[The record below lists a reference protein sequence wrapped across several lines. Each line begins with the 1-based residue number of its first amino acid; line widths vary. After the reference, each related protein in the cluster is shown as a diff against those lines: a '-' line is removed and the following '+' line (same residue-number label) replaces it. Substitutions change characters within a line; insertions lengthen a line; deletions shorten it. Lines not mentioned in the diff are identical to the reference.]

1 MSDASAENFSPSV
14 FSRQLDELEEL
25 HSGGASFDDNQNSDE
40 ESSDTG
46 MEWRRQLLEESFTR
60 VKQAK
65 ARTLDPKKVYE
76 QGTLLFDA
84 EQNKFGRVMHSQAGF
99 LVVEFVRGGRHV
111 YGEPPEG
118 SEPLDLDAVIQSST
132 SKTVRRSK
140 GKGGKASTANKGASK
155 KAVAKPKS
163 GSKVKAADKARA
175 AGISDINSYIKDNF
189 QTLSNREMARQ
200 IGLSE
205 HTIRRKLGEWGLKRE
220 KR

>member
-14 FSRQLDELEEL
+14 FSRHLDELEEL
-25 HSGGASFDDNQNSDE
+25 QSGGASFDDNQHSDE
-40 ESSDTG
+40 ESSDTD
-46 MEWRRQLLEESFTR
+46 MEWRRQLVEESYTR

-76 QGTLLFDA
+76 PGTLLFDT
-84 EQNKFGRVMHSQAGF
+84 EQNKFGRVMHSQAGY
-99 LVVEFVRGGRHV
+99 LVVEFVRGGQQV
-111 YGEPPEG
+111 YGQSPEG
-118 SEPLDLDAVIQSST
+118 SEPLDLDAVMQKST

-140 GKGGKASTANKGASK
+140 GNGASTANKAVSK
-155 KAVAKPKS
+155 KATAKPKS
-163 GSKVKAADKARA
+163 ASKVKAADIATA

-205 HTIRRKLGEWGLKRE
+205 HTIRRKLGEWGLKRD